1 MQQGE
6 ADTWSPR
13 GASPQNARYMW
24 RGKRAGKIKPGTD
37 KKKKKRKQ
45 KSRCPRSKP
54 ASLVHIP
61 TEHPGPLLVK
71 ERCCDAAPSLD
82 LGLLI
87 PSLFHLLLAGK

>member
-37 KKKKKRKQ
+37 KKKKKKKAKIQ
-45 KSRCPRSKP
+45 MSSFKTC
-54 ASLVHIP
+54 
-61 TEHPGPLLVK
+61 
-71 ERCCDAAPSLD
+71 
-82 LGLLI
+82 
-87 PSLFHLLLAGK
+87 